1 MRKDLKNRVIL
12 FFLMGFYVLFQ
23 SLYYTYIRN
32 EILFFLGIFIAI
44 FIMVYGAFLLLRRHI
59 NVLRLIA
66 AVFIV
71 IMWITYFTQPLYSNT
86 DQLFDYIL
94 IVLYSIIIIL
104 ITFYTPKEWKKYEK
118 EYIPKRK
125 VKKIPRKDLKK
136 Q

>member
-1 MRKDLKNRVIL
+1 L
-12 FFLMGFYVLFQ
+12 F
-23 SLYYTYIRN
+23 I
-32 EILFFLGIFIAI
+32 LGIFTSI
-44 FIMVYGAFLLLRRHI
+44 FLMIYGAFLLLRRHI

>member
-1 MRKDLKNRVIL
+1 MRKDLKNGVIL
-12 FFLMGFYVLFQ
+12 LFLMDFYVLFQ
-23 SLYYTYIRN
+23 SIYYMYNNN
-32 EILFFLGIFIAI
+32 EILFILGIFTSI
-44 FIMVYGAFLLLRRHI
+44 FLMIYGAFLLLRRHI